1 MTLLTFHRF
10 THFLPNIVAVLWVA
24 IVVVVV
30 VVVVVAIALAVAF
43 VAVPDV
49 W

>member
-10 THFLPNIVAVLWVA
+10 THFLPNIVAVSWVA

-30 VVVVVAIALAVAF
+30 VAVVAIALAVAF